1 MTIKKAGKVFYLKG
15 IYISLLLLLL
25 ISLEGNAQSVHPAA
39 AMQFPA
45 DYPVIHPQF
54 RQWPSPAMGTNA
66 GNVSPYLYWP
76 ADRKNDRGYDIR
88 LSQDSLFETGSVI
101 LAENIPYTL
110 YNPYR
115 QLAVGNW
122 YWQYRVHG
130 KSWSSR
136 IHFRV
141 DELSQQQLPPAPSQ
155 FLAAISDPH
164 PRVLLTKSDQQD
176 FASREGST
184 EDGLKI
190 INAAARYLKKAPLP
204 EHAGEATLHGKNEDE
219 RRKMEMVAS
228 QHASTFMFNA
238 IELFCKSYFLTLD
251 KKYQRAAIRW
261 GMALAAWDPNGVS
274 HESDFGDA
282 RCMLGMAYVFDSFHE
297 ALSEKQA
304 SILKKAIGIRAN
316 RIYNE
321 WINNI
326 DAKVLSNH
334 VWQYILHY
342 FIQTGLAVKG
352 ELPDADRWLSYAYE
366 LFMARA
372 PVLGAGDGGWQEGAS
387 YFRLNM
393 ETLIGIPIIIRN
405 YTGYDFFKTHEW
417 YQRNP
422 VWMAYSVPAGS
433 YSDGFG
439 DDVEKLHTAGA
450 DYLGYADALSRL
462 TGNRLAAWYAGK
474 IETIEGLKLSDDSR
488 MRWIRMRYLR
498 NLSRPVPIDESTLA
512 MSALF
517 PGSGVADFHAHPAE
531 IRDNVMVSFRSSNY
545 GGYGHLLADQN
556 TFNVLLGGKRLFYM
570 SGYKVAMQDPHRL
583 GWYKATQGHNGILID
598 GKGQSFDV
606 EGYGSITA
614 FLSGKELGYVEGDA
628 SRAYDSRAEKLQT
641 GMRKFLRKLVFLQ
654 PGIVVIYDELE
665 ADHPAIWSWLIH
677 SPHHIK
683 INPPAGTFAVEEK
696 GLSAQAYLTGSQALH
711 WNLTDTF
718 AVPAVNWLGRT
729 DEEGNLIEYE
739 NNQWHLRAES
749 SNRSNKMRYL
759 SVICAG
765 STANEKNRLLQIDKS
780 HWQIGD
786 WIIEAELNTEKHALL
801 QISNNMTQTIFSS
814 SADLLQ
820 ADGQSFSG
828 KEAGTAKLLE
838 KHADGWHFAEAMR
851 LLPDAIR
858 EIPAGN
864 IQKSK
869 HR

>member
-219 RRKMEMVAS
+219 RRKMQMVAS
-228 QHASTFMFNA
+228 QNASTFMFNG

-393 ETLIGIPIIIRN
+393 ETLIGIPI
-405 YTGYDFFKTHEW
+405 
-417 YQRNP
+417 
-422 VWMAYSVPAGS
+422 
-433 YSDGFG
+433 
-439 DDVEKLHTAGA
+439 
-450 DYLGYADALSRL
+450 
-462 TGNRLAAWYAGK
+462 
-474 IETIEGLKLSDDSR
+474 
-488 MRWIRMRYLR
+488 
-498 NLSRPVPIDESTLA
+498 
-512 MSALF
+512 
-517 PGSGVADFHAHPAE
+517 
-531 IRDNVMVSFRSSNY
+531 
-545 GGYGHLLADQN
+545 
-556 TFNVLLGGKRLFYM
+556 
-570 SGYKVAMQDPHRL
+570 
-583 GWYKATQGHNGILID
+583 
-598 GKGQSFDV
+598 
-606 EGYGSITA
+606 
-614 FLSGKELGYVEGDA
+614 
-628 SRAYDSRAEKLQT
+628 
-641 GMRKFLRKLVFLQ
+641 
-654 PGIVVIYDELE
+654 
-665 ADHPAIWSWLIH
+665 
-677 SPHHIK
+677 
-683 INPPAGTFAVEEK
+683 
-696 GLSAQAYLTGSQALH
+696 
-711 WNLTDTF
+711 
-718 AVPAVNWLGRT
+718 
-729 DEEGNLIEYE
+729 
-739 NNQWHLRAES
+739 
-749 SNRSNKMRYL
+749 
-759 SVICAG
+759 
-765 STANEKNRLLQIDKS
+765 
-780 HWQIGD
+780 
-786 WIIEAELNTEKHALL
+786 
-801 QISNNMTQTIFSS
+801 
-814 SADLLQ
+814 
-820 ADGQSFSG
+820 
-828 KEAGTAKLLE
+828 
-838 KHADGWHFAEAMR
+838 
-851 LLPDAIR
+851 
-858 EIPAGN
+858 
-864 IQKSK
+864 
-869 HR
+869 